1 MSSKLMLHS
10 GAREVSLSELAAVP
24 TPAPIDRW
32 YPIGHHAVIQTVE
45 TSLFAIGVKVERSM
59 YALSKNN
66 ERMFATLD
74 LGMEIVPGV
83 TLTAGVRNSID
94 KSFPLG
100 FCAGHR
106 VFVCDNLAFSAELL
120 VKRKHTRFGHD
131 RFKLDVTE
139 TVSKLAAFRA
149 AEIERIVRMKDMVLT
164 DRDAE
169 SLMLR
174 AYEHEFV
181 QARYMQKLIEAWRTP
196 AFEGELAERTGWALF
211 NCFTLVMSEMASV
224 NPQRYA
230 TTTIQLQAL
239 LSRG

>member
-24 TPAPIDRW
+24 TPAPIDPW

-196 AFEGELAERTGWALF
+196 AFEGELAEHTAWEL
-211 NCFTLVMSEMASV
+211 
-224 NPQRYA
+224 
-230 TTTIQLQAL
+230 
-239 LSRG
+239 